1 MLAFED
7 AASMGRCSVSS
18 PHPAD
23 TSANTTCLVGGGR
36 LMGSGGVAQTG
47 GGWDHGCRSF
57 VDGVDDLGVVDPP
70 QVGGCDPEV
79 SMTELP
85 LDDYQ
90 RDAFAGHLDCVSVAE
105 LVRREPSP
113 DAGRPSGVSQ
123 QRADPGRRAGT
134 AAGGSTEHAEQ
145 RADRQP
151 RANLQPRLELLPGP
165 TVHSNLAPL

>member
-57 VDGVDDLGVVDPP
+57 VDGVDDLGVVDPA

-90 RDAFAGHLDCVSVAE
+90 RDAFAGHLDCVRVAE
-105 LVRREPSP
+105 LVRREPTAHP
-113 DAGRPSGVSQ
+113 C
-123 QRADPGRRAGT
+123 RAARLAQLDPDPG
-134 AAGGSTEHAEQ
+134 
-145 RADRQP
+145 
-151 RANLQPRLELLPGP
+151 L
-165 TVHSNLAPL
+165 